1 MAKWIVAARTS
12 EKIKGVPHS
21 YIGWYRNHPKIHMY
35 TNEPAGKTSLVQIHQ
50 AGDRFTILAQTT
62 AHGVFTQPPGTK
74 GTTLF
79 KKVVVKKTKA
89 SAMAEVAR
97 LKKMLA
103 NKYDG
108 LTGKHA
114 R

>member
-1 MAKWIVAARTS
+1 MAKWIVAARHS
-12 EKIKGVPHS
+12 SGPHRS

-35 TNEPAGKTSLVQIHQ
+35 TNEPAGKTSLVQIHED
-50 AGDRFTILAQTT
+50 GNRFTILAQTT

-79 KKVVVKKTKA
+79 KKTFTVKTRA
-89 SAMAEVAR
+89 RAMAEVAI
-97 LKKMLA
+97 LKRVLA
-103 NKYDG
+103 KRYDG

>member
-1 MAKWIVAARTS
+1 MAKWIVAAKS
-12 EKIKGVPHS
+12 KGLRSS
-21 YIGWYRNHPKIHMY
+21 YIGWYRRHPKIHMY
-35 TNEPAGKTSLVQIHQ
+35 TNEPAGKTSLVQIHED
-50 AGDRFTILAQTT
+50 GNRFTILAQTT

-79 KKVVVKKTKA
+79 KKTFTVKTRA
-89 SAMAEVAR
+89 RAMAEVAI
-97 LKKMLA
+97 LKRVLA
-103 NKYDG
+103 KRYDG

>member
-1 MAKWIVAARTS
+1 MAKWIVAAKS
-12 EKIKGVPHS
+12 KGLRGS

-35 TNEPAGKTSLVQIHQ
+35 TNEPAGKTSLVQIHED
-50 AGDRFTILAQTT
+50 GNRFTILAQTT

-79 KKVVVKKTKA
+79 KKTVVKKTKA
-89 SAMAEVAR
+89 GAMAEVNR

-103 NKYDG
+103 RKYDG

>member
-1 MAKWIVAARTS
+1 MAKWLVAA
-12 EKIKGVPHS
+12 KVKGLHGS

-35 TNEPAGKTSLVQIHQ
+35 VNEPAGKTSLVQVSQ
-50 AGDRFTILAQTT
+50 DGDRFTILARTT

-103 NKYDG
+103 RKYDG